1 MSVTSADTNLFSTI
15 KVTLERGLMSAVNVG
30 NSLAVKPTSFDTGEL
45 TPEQSLMSAVT
56 VGDHLARNL
65 ISFHTK
71 EFILEKG
78 L

>member
-1 MSVTSADTNLFSTI
+1 
-15 KVTLERGLMSAVNVG
+15 MSAVNVG
-30 NSLAVKPTSFDTGEL
+30 NSLAVKPTSFDTGEF